1 MPSAGW
7 HASLLPADILFSFWT
22 QERRL
27 AVAVTYLRLRW
38 LTVGVLM
45 NSPVP
50 RHAFL
55 HGIETSSS
63 SFSLREMKARQSRK
77 IQELRKA
84 LCAGGP
90 VSFCEQ
96 AALLG
101 LCRSTTWAVLMRPYK
116 SSGMTAAVINRML
129 ASQKLPSQA
138 RTIIF
143 EYIAEKGGGLYG
155 HSRSQCRKF
164 ISRLS
169 PKENGREFRL
179 IEHNVRSENTDKSN
193 RHDHAGPFEPSRN
206 AMYGTIKV

>member
-1 MPSAGW
+1 
-7 HASLLPADILFSFWT
+7 
-22 QERRL
+22 
-27 AVAVTYLRLRW
+27 
-38 LTVGVLM
+38 M
-45 NSPVP
+45 NTLVP
-50 RHAFL
+50 RHAFQPEVQTNL
-55 HGIETSSS
+55 S

-77 IQELRKA
+77 IEELRKA

-96 AALLG
+96 AELLG

-116 SSGMTAAVINRML
+116 SSGITAAVINRML
-129 ASQKLPSQA
+129 ASSKLPSQA

-155 HSRSQCRKF
+155 HSGSQCRKF

-193 RHDHAGPFEPSRN
+193 RPHHAVQFEPSRN
-206 AMYGTIKV
+206 AVYGTIKV